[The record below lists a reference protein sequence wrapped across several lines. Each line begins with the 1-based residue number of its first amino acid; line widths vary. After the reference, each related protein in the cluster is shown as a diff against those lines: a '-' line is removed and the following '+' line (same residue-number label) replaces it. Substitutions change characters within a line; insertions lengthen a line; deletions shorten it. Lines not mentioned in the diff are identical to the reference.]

1 MPTIPLVRAWNTWSP
16 LPAEAVFLPLG
27 VRLTPLAYATSSG
40 RATLFP
46 SGPGVRLGRHA
57 VDARTVELELTHAGT
72 RLDWHWHKPDPFTLA
87 GGWRTLQLGEWGL
100 RFWVC
105 LCLSAD
111 GGEVVRL
118 DPASGTA
125 VVQIGHRFVALA
137 LANPPSLVAG
147 YETIGEL
154 AEDFERHG
162 YWNLA
167 ARAEQAKLLA
177 LRCNLE
183 MHRENRFAAAVA
195 DRADLAI
202 ARARALL
209 ATSPQAPE
217 LPTQAGE
224 FAGALDAVRDVVGWN
239 TVWDPVNRRPYIC
252 LSRNWNAA
260 KFGGFGVWLDDQIYA
275 AAMAAC
281 FDAETARETLAAALD
296 GATPE
301 GNLTCVTTAN
311 DAWVDRSQIP
321 VAAFL
326 TWSIA
331 ERCGARSLLQ
341 LAWPALLRNHD
352 WWWRA
357 RDPSG
362 SGLASYGTSD
372 VGTGLY
378 KGTHFGARN
387 ESSMD
392 NAPFHDEAEY
402 DARTRTLDL
411 IDVGLNSLLALDA
424 EVLALIAAELGHD
437 AEAERL
443 GERARATRALIRVEL
458 WDEGRGLFVN
468 RKRAG
473 GFVRSVGP
481 TSFYPLICGAASPAQ
496 AARLITHL
504 NDPAT
509 FGGVVRIPSVSRDD
523 PAFADNTYWRGRV
536 WPPMNFLVW
545 HGLRRYGREQEATAL
560 AEASMALFRQSWE
573 TQRLCPENYNA
584 TTGEALDQPDT
595 DSFYTWGGLM
605 PLMGVGEIMD
615 VTPWNGW
622 ELRNPGQPL
631 RLGPLQSPAGPVS
644 VTVEAGRL
652 TLARGRRAL
661 LATDLVGRI
670 SRLRLLPGEM
680 RLELPPS
687 EGSVWF
693 PSVPAGGVR
702 LCQIDGGAASW
713 AADAQGI
720 VLRLPA
726 SQQHRR
732 RLILTYDA

>member
-1 MPTIPLVRAWNTWSP
+1 MPTIPLVRAWNTWSS

-27 VRLTPLAYATSSG
+27 VRLTPLAYAASSG

-46 SGPGVRLGRHA
+46 SGPGVRLGRHGL
-57 VDARTVELELTHAGT
+57 DAGTVELELNHAGT
-72 RLDWHWHKPDPFTLA
+72 RLDWHWQKPDPFTLV
-87 GGWRTLQLGEWGL
+87 GGWRALQLGEWGL
-100 RFWVC
+100 RFWIC

-111 GGEVVRL
+111 GGETVRL
-118 DPASGTA
+118 DEASGAA
-125 VVQIGHRFVALA
+125 VVQVGHRFVAMA
-137 LANPPSLVAG
+137 MEKPPSVVAG
-147 YETIGEL
+147 YDSIGALTE
-154 AEDFERHG
+154 EYERHG
-162 YWNLA
+162 YWYLA
-167 ARAEQAKLLA
+167 TRAGQAKLLA

-183 MHRENRFAAAVA
+183 MHQENRFAAAVA

-202 ARARALL
+202 ARAQALL
-209 ATSPQAPE
+209 ASKQPAPGM
-217 LPTQAGE
+217 PTQTGE

-239 TVWDPVNRRPYIC
+239 TVWDTVNHRPYIC
-252 LSRNWNAA
+252 LSRNWDAA

-281 FDAETARETLAAALD
+281 FDAEAARETLAAALD

-301 GNLTCVTTAN
+301 GNLACLVTAN

-321 VAAFL
+321 LAAFF

-341 LAWPALLRNHD
+341 LAWPALQRNHD
-352 WWWRA
+352 WWWRV
-357 RDPSG
+357 RDPTG

-411 IDVGLNSLLALDA
+411 FDVGLNSLLALDA
-424 EVLALIAAELGHD
+424 EVLALIAAQLGHD

-443 GERARATRALIRVEL
+443 GARARATRALIRTEL
-458 WDEGRGLFVN
+458 WDEGRGLFAN

-473 GFVRSVGP
+473 RFVRSVGP

-496 AARLITHL
+496 AARLVAHL
-504 NDPAT
+504 NDAAT
-509 FGGVVRIPSVSRDD
+509 FGGAVRLPSVSRDD

-545 HGLRRYGREQEATAL
+545 HGLRRYGFDQDATAL

-573 TQRLCPENYNA
+573 RERLCPENYNA

-595 DSFYTWGGLM
+595 DSFYTWGALM
-605 PLMGVGEIMD
+605 PLMGVGEITD

-622 ELRNPGQPL
+622 EVRNAGQPL
-631 RLGPLQSPAGPVS
+631 RLGPLESPAGPVS

-652 TLARGRRAL
+652 ALTHGQRVL
-661 LATDLVGRI
+661 LATDFVGRI
-670 SRLRLLPGEM
+670 SQLRLPPGAA
-680 RLELPPS
+680 RVELPPG

-693 PSVPAGGVR
+693 PSMAAGDVH
-702 LCQIDGGAASW
+702 LCQIDGAAASW
-713 AADAQGI
+713 AADGQGI
-720 VLRLPA
+720 VVQLPA
-726 SQQHRR
+726 CERRR
-732 RLILTYDA
+732 RLVVT